1 NGAGVMNAMSQV
13 LPRIEGEA
21 APLLQVDK
29 LTKWYGHVV
38 GCGGVSLSLR
48 RGEVL
53 GVVGESGSGKTTLLN
68 CISGRLPPSSGEVR
82 FDTSRFGLTDIYGLH
97 DPDRRRMQR
106 EEW

>member
-1 NGAGVMNAMSQV
+1 MNAMPQA
-13 LPRIEGEA
+13 IQA

-38 GCGGVSLSLR
+38 GCRDVSFELR

-68 CISGRLPPSSGEVR
+68 CISGRLPPSSG
-82 FDTSRFGLTDIYGLH
+82 
-97 DPDRRRMQR
+97 
-106 EEW
+106 